1 MEKGIQPEDYLPK
14 GIIINHN
21 VIISI
26 KNFNDQRID
35 SNVKRHQEIRKL
47 RTSQGQDYTRESL

>member
-1 MEKGIQPEDYLPK
+1 MEKGIKPEDYLPK

-21 VIISI
+21 VIINV

-35 SNVKRHQEIRKL
+35 SNVKRRN
-47 RTSQGQDYTRESL
+47 

>member
-1 MEKGIQPEDYLPK
+1 MEKGIKLDYLPK

-21 VIISI
+21 VIINV

-35 SNVKRHQEIRKL
+35 SNVKRRN
-47 RTSQGQDYTRESL
+47 

>member
-1 MEKGIQPEDYLPK
+1 MEKGIKPEDYLPK

-21 VIISI
+21 VIINI

-35 SNVKRHQEIRKL
+35 SNVKRYEEIRKL
-47 RTSQGQDYTRESL
+47 TTSQGQDYTRESL